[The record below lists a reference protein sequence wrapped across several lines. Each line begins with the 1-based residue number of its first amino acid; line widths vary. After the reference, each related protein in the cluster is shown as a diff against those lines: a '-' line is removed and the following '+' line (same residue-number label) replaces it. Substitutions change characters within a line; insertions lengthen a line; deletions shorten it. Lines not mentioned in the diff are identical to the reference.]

1 MYGYLVKGLCS
12 LWKESLNSN
21 GQQFHQ
27 YQQKEQSS
35 LTSTN
40 SAQKIRPYDVENPA
54 PGLGQAC
61 KCGRVNRIMSISTN
75 VQKLEKN
82 GLNSN

>member
-1 MYGYLVKGLCS
+1 MV
-12 LWKESLNSN
+12 NN
-21 GQQFHQ
+21 
-27 YQQKEQSS
+27 
-35 LTSTN
+35 STN
-40 SAQKIRPYDVENPA
+40 TNKKNNHLSPQLTQHKNKTMTYDVENPA
-54 PGLGQAC
+54 PGLGQAY